1 MEKQKK
7 TTICLSDE
15 IKENFNEW
23 LKNWDFKMNSVDNR
37 DNLEIAINQCKAIL
51 NLSSKICNDIERKY
65 IKSALNGKLEG
76 SNEYNEAYVK
86 AIEKAESLETHKE
99 LQKIN
104 NLAFS
109 LMYYIENLNELKNI
123 RTKENFKLR
132 AEIAELKSKR
142 TPI

>member
-1 MEKQKK
+1 MKRYKN
-7 TTICLSDE
+7 
-15 IKENFNEW
+15 IKEN
-23 LKNWDFKMNSVDNR
+23 
-37 DNLEIAINQCKAIL
+37 
-51 NLSSKICNDIERKY
+51 ERKY

-76 SNEYNEAYVK
+76 SNDYNEAYVK

-99 LQKIN
+99 LKKIN

-132 AEIAELKSKR
+132 AEITKLKR
-142 TPI
+142 GVQF

>member
-1 MEKQKK
+1 MGTQKK

-15 IKENFNEW
+15 IKENFIEW
-23 LKNWDFKMNSVDNR
+23 LRSWDLKINSADNR
-37 DNLEIAINQCKAIL
+37 DNLQKATEGCKAII

-132 AEIAELKSKR
+132 AEISKLKNER
-142 TPI
+142 F

>member
-1 MEKQKK
+1 MGTQKK
-7 TTICLSDE
+7 MTTCLSNE

-23 LKNWDFKMNSVDNR
+23 LKSWDFKINSVDNR
-37 DNLEIAINQCKAIL
+37 DNLEIAINQCKSIL

-76 SNEYNEAYVK
+76 SNDYNEAYVK
-86 AIEKAESLETHKE
+86 AIEKAETLEAHKE

-104 NLAFS
+104 KLAFY

-132 AEIAELKSKR
+132 AEIAELKSKL
-142 TPI
+142 

>member
-1 MEKQKK
+1 MEKQK
-7 TTICLSDE
+7 TICLSDE

-23 LKNWDFKMNSVDNR
+23 LKNWDLKINSADNR
-37 DNLEIAINQCKAIL
+37 DNLQKATEGCKAII

-65 IKSALNGKLEG
+65 IKSALNGKLQG
-76 SNEYNEAYVK
+76 SNEYNESYVK
-86 AIEKAESLETHKE
+86 ALEKAEGLETHKE

-132 AEIAELKSKR
+132 AEISKLKNER
-142 TPI
+142 F

>member
-1 MEKQKK
+1 MGTQKTK
-7 TTICLSDE
+7 TTICLSNE
-15 IKENFNEW
+15 IKENFNYW
-23 LKNWDFKMNSVDNR
+23 LKSWDFKINSVDNR
-37 DNLEIAINQCKAIL
+37 DNLEIAINQCKGIL
-51 NLSSKICNDIERKY
+51 NLSSKICNDIERKC

-76 SNEYNEAYVK
+76 SNDYNETYVK

-99 LQKIN
+99 LKKIN

-132 AEIAELKSKR
+132 NEISKLKNGN
-142 TPI
+142 

>member
-1 MEKQKK
+1 MGTQTK
-7 TTICLSDE
+7 TTTCLSNE

-23 LKNWDFKMNSVDNR
+23 LKDWDLKINSVDNR
-37 DNLEIAINQCKAIL
+37 DNLEIAVNQCKGIL

-76 SNEYNEAYVK
+76 SNDYNEAYVK
-86 AIEKAESLETHKE
+86 AIEKAETLEAHKE
-99 LQKIN
+99 LKKIN

-109 LMYYIENLNELKNI
+109 LMYYIENLNELKNR

-132 AEIAELKSKR
+132 AEISKLKNGSV
-142 TPI
+142 

>member
-1 MEKQKK
+1 MGTHTKM
-7 TTICLSDE
+7 TTCLSNE

-23 LKNWDFKMNSVDNR
+23 LKNWDYKINSVDNR
-37 DNLEIAINQCKAIL
+37 DNLEIAVNQCKGIL

-76 SNEYNEAYVK
+76 SNDYNEAYVK

-99 LQKIN
+99 LKKIN
-104 NLAFS
+104 HLAFS

-132 AEIAELKSKR
+132 AEITKLKK
-142 TPI
+142 

>member
-1 MEKQKK
+1 MGTQKK

-23 LKNWDFKMNSVDNR
+23 LKSWDFKINSVDNR
-37 DNLEIAINQCKAIL
+37 DNLEIAVNQCKGIL

-132 AEIAELKSKR
+132 AEISKLKNER
-142 TPI
+142 F

>member
-1 MEKQKK
+1 METQKK
-7 TTICLSDE
+7 TICPSNE

-23 LKNWDFKMNSVDNR
+23 LKNWDFKINSVDNR
-37 DNLEIAINQCKAIL
+37 DSLEIAVNQCKGIL
-51 NLSSKICNDIERKY
+51 NLSSKIRNDIERKY

-86 AIEKAESLETHKE
+86 AIEKAESIETHKE

-132 AEIAELKSKR
+132 AEISKLKNER
-142 TPI
+142 F

>member
-23 LKNWDFKMNSVDNR
+23 VKSWDFKINSVDNR
-37 DNLEIAINQCKAIL
+37 DNLEIAVNRCKGII

-65 IKSALNGKLEG
+65 IKSALNGKSEG
-76 SNEYNEAYVK
+76 SSEYNEAYVK
-86 AIEKAESLETHKE
+86 AIEKAESIETHKE

-132 AEIAELKSKR
+132 AEIAELKSKL
-142 TPI
+142 

>member
-1 MEKQKK
+1 MEKQNK
-7 TTICLSDE
+7 TKICLSDE

-23 LKNWDFKMNSVDNR
+23 VKSWDFKINSVDNR
-37 DNLEIAINQCKAIL
+37 DNFEIAVNQCKGII

-76 SNEYNEAYVK
+76 SSEYNEAYVK
-86 AIEKAESLETHKE
+86 AIEKAESIETHKE
-99 LQKIN
+99 LKKIN
-104 NLAFS
+104 NLAFY

-132 AEIAELKSKR
+132 AEIAELKSKL
-142 TPI
+142 

>member
-1 MEKQKK
+1 MGTQTK
-7 TTICLSDE
+7 TTTCLSNE

-23 LKNWDFKMNSVDNR
+23 LKDWDLKINSVDNR
-37 DNLEIAINQCKAIL
+37 DNLEIAINQCKSIL

-65 IKSALNGKLEG
+65 IKSAVNGKLEG
-76 SNEYNEAYVK
+76 SNDYNEAYVK

-99 LQKIN
+99 LKKIN

-132 AEIAELKSKR
+132 AEIAELKSKL
-142 TPI
+142 

>member
-1 MEKQKK
+1 MEIPKK
-7 TTICLSDE
+7 MTEHYLSNE

-23 LKNWDFKMNSVDNR
+23 LKSWDFKINSVDNR
-37 DNLEIAINQCKAIL
+37 DSFEIAVNQCKGIL

-65 IKSALNGKLEG
+65 IKSALNGKLKG

-86 AIEKAESLETHKE
+86 AIEKAEGLETHKE

-104 NLAFS
+104 KLAFS
-109 LMYYIENLNELKNI
+109 LMYYIENMNELKNI

-132 AEIAELKSKR
+132 NEIAELKSKL
-142 TPI
+142 

>member
-1 MEKQKK
+1 MD
-7 TTICLSDE
+7 SDE

-23 LKNWDFKMNSVDNR
+23 LNSWDFKINSVDNR
-37 DNLEIAINQCKAIL
+37 DNLEIAVNQCKGIL

-65 IKSALNGKLEG
+65 VKSALNGKLEG
-76 SNEYNEAYVK
+76 SNDYNEAYVK

-99 LQKIN
+99 LKKIN
-104 NLAFS
+104 HLAFS

-132 AEIAELKSKR
+132 NEIAKLKNG
-142 TPI
+142 IL

>member
-7 TTICLSDE
+7 MTICLSNE
-15 IKENFNEW
+15 IKENFNDW
-23 LKNWDFKMNSVDNR
+23 LKNWDLKINSADNR
-37 DNLEIAINQCKAIL
+37 DNLQKATEGCKAII

-76 SNEYNEAYVK
+76 SNDYNEAYVK

-99 LQKIN
+99 LKKIN
-104 NLAFS
+104 SLAFS

-132 AEIAELKSKR
+132 SEIAELKSKL
-142 TPI
+142 